1 MGVEFEMKYKATEE
15 SQQAIR
21 EAFRGDWQTISME
34 TTYYDTCEGSLSGL
48 HYTLRRRLENGVSVC
63 TVKTP
68 IAGAGRGE
76 WEVVCDTIEAAI
88 EKLCKLGAPENLMT
102 LTQTGVV
109 TVCGARFTR
118 QALAVTLPEGG
129 VELALD
135 KGILF
140 AGDREMP
147 ICEVEVELKDGETA
161 VAVQFAA
168 LLAEKYALQREL
180 GSKFKRAKSLIGG
193 K

>member
-1 MGVEFEMKYKATEE
+1 MGVEFELKYKATTEG
-15 SQQAIR
+15 QQAIR
-21 EAFRGDWQTISME
+21 EAFPGDWQTISME

-68 IAGAGRGE
+68 ISGAGRGE

-88 EKLCKLGAPENLMT
+88 EKLCKLGGPENLIA
-102 LTQTGVV
+102 LTQKGVEP
-109 TVCGARFTR
+109 VCGARFAL
-118 QALAVTLPEGG
+118 QALTLEIPEGK

-161 VAVQFAA
+161 AAVQFAS
-168 LLAEKYALQREL
+168 LLAEKYALQPETR
-180 GSKFKRAKSLIGG
+180 SKFKRAKMLQEE
-193 K
+193 